1 MSAPTITT
9 GQIAAL
15 LRPGL
20 RARWGVAYNE
30 HPKEW
35 PDLVDTFTSD
45 MAYEEDQQLTG
56 FGMAPIKNEGE
67 SIAYDTAGQG
77 YLTRYRHIAYALG
90 FIITRE
96 AIDDNLYEKIGMQ
109 RTGNLAF
116 SFRQTKENVVA
127 NLYNRAFNSSYTGG
141 DGKELLAT
149 DHPSAAGTW
158 SNELATAADF
168 SEASLEDLVIQMGQA
183 TNDRGMKIAIQPRK
197 LIIPVGL
204 MFEAMRVLQS
214 TGQVG
219 NSNND
224 INALKAAGVFPGGAV
239 VNHYLTDPDAFFIR
253 TNIPADQGLKLFQ
266 RTELDFDQDSD
277 FDTYNLKY
285 KAYERYS
292 VGWTD
297 PHALYGSPGA

>member
-1 MSAPTITT
+1 MSAPIITT
-9 GQIAAL
+9 GQVAAL

-20 RARWGVAYNE
+20 RSRWGNAYNE

-56 FGMAPIKNEGE
+56 FGMAPIKTEGA
-67 SIAYDTAGQG
+67 SMAYDTQGQG
-77 YLTRYRHIAYALG
+77 YVTRYRHIAYALG
-90 FIITRE
+90 FIITHE
-96 AIDDNLYEKIGMQ
+96 AIKDNLYEKIGMQ
-109 RTGNLAF
+109 RTGSLAF

-158 SNELATAADF
+158 SNELTTAADF

-183 TNDRGMKIAIQPRK
+183 VNDRGLKIAIQPRK

-204 MFEAMRVLQS
+204 QFEAARVLLS
-214 TGQVG
+214 TGQPN

-224 INALKAAGVFPGGAV
+224 INALKQAGIFANGWV

-266 RTELDFDQDSD
+266 REELDFDDSGD
-277 FDTYNLKY
+277 FDTKNIKY
-285 KAYERYS
+285 GAYERYS